1 MLAEND
7 TRVPHVILFNLLLS
21 IHPLSATTRRPLCHG
36 RRPRWE
42 LAGPPGKVAVMGAG
56 CAAGEGRCDAKGGRA
71 GEILRVRG
79 MPRRRG
85 QGQSHVVEG
94 GWSCARA
101 ASRACLRRSDGDSPG
116 RSRGQA
122 PKPRRG
128 HACAVEEK
136 GGVGEGSPE
145 MAGDGEGGPG
155 KEQPIEWPDP
165 VMARWGG
172 SVAAPLWCSCSS
184 VGRRRVRAG
193 GEEEG
198 ENR

>member
-1 MLAEND
+1 
-7 TRVPHVILFNLLLS
+7 VPRKA
-21 IHPLSATTRRPLCHG
+21 ATLGAGRPAGEGGRDGGWLCRRGRTLRRE
-36 RRPRWE
+36 RRPRRRNPPRQGHAAPPG
-42 LAGPPGKVAVMGAG
+42 AGPEP
-56 CAAGEGRCDAKGGRA
+56 RCRGWL
-71 GEILRVRG
+71 ELRQSCVEG
-79 MPRRRG
+79 MPAPERRRFAG
-85 QGQSHVVEG
+85 TEPWPSAE
-94 GWSCARA
+94 A
-101 ASRACLRRSDGDSPG
+101 ASRACLRCG
-116 RSRGQA
+116 R
-122 PKPRRG
+122 
-128 HACAVEEK
+128 E